1 MRQPVTNFCTLRKC
15 AALFPQVAIC
25 GRVLRVQ
32 KCVTNLVRERNLSS
46 ANHRKISL
54 VTSPSNHIITRIGG
68 PAGRFALPHRW
79 WSPLRVIIL
88 MGLFTFSM
96 AYLAKANCLHG
107 VLVNGVAQLDWSGNR
122 QYTSACYNDIVPLY
136 KARGLDQGGFPY
148 AYSWSEDG
156 RTRYMEYPVLAG
168 MFQWF
173 MAMATHVVYPVVS
186 GFAPVVPQA
195 SVYFTITAVVLA
207 VVWLLVLRMLVVL
220 AGRRQWDAMVVAVS
234 PLVVA
239 HGLTNWDVASIAFA
253 VGALWAWSRGRPGLA
268 GALIGAGAAF
278 KLWPLFLLGAYLVL
292 AVRSGALRVW
302 LRAVGASIVVWLVV
316 NLPVALV
323 FPQAW
328 GEFLRLNSERG
339 WEWTTVYAVMSREL
353 GWSLPVDVLNGV
365 SLGLFVVACVGI
377 ALFGLCVR
385 RRPRVAELAF
395 LIVAAFLLVN
405 KVWSPQYSLWLVPL
419 AVLALPCWR
428 LVLWW
433 GLIDAL
439 TWPVLTWH
447 MMGSDAKGAPAGL
460 LDLFVVGRDV
470 AIICIAV
477 LIMRQMLGKNEDK
490 VRRDNDGCDPLSG
503 SLGDHDVWVSPR
515 RIGTVN

>member
-1 MRQPVTNFCTLRKC
+1 
-15 AALFPQVAIC
+15 
-25 GRVLRVQ
+25 
-32 KCVTNLVRERNLSS
+32 
-46 ANHRKISL
+46 
-54 VTSPSNHIITRIGG
+54 
-68 PAGRFALPHRW
+68 
-79 WSPLRVIIL
+79 
-88 MGLFTFSM
+88 MG
-96 AYLAKANCLHG
+96 
-107 VLVNGVAQLDWSGNR
+107 
-122 QYTSACYNDIVPLY
+122 
-136 KARGLDQGGFPY
+136 
-148 AYSWSEDG
+148 
-156 RTRYMEYPVLAG
+156 
-168 MFQWF
+168 
-173 MAMATHVVYPVVS
+173 
-186 GFAPVVPQA
+186 
-195 SVYFTITAVVLA
+195 
-207 VVWLLVLRMLVVL
+207 
-220 AGRRQWDAMVVAVS
+220 VVA
-234 PLVVA
+234 
-239 HGLTNWDVASIAFA
+239 
-253 VGALWAWSRGRPGLA
+253 WAPGLA

-316 NLPVALV
+316 NLPVALM

-353 GWSLPVDVLNGV
+353 GWSLSVDVLNGV

>member
-1 MRQPVTNFCTLRKC
+1 
-15 AALFPQVAIC
+15 
-25 GRVLRVQ
+25 
-32 KCVTNLVRERNLSS
+32 
-46 ANHRKISL
+46 
-54 VTSPSNHIITRIGG
+54 
-68 PAGRFALPHRW
+68 
-79 WSPLRVIIL
+79 
-88 MGLFTFSM
+88 
-96 AYLAKANCLHG
+96 
-107 VLVNGVAQLDWSGNR
+107 
-122 QYTSACYNDIVPLY
+122 
-136 KARGLDQGGFPY
+136 
-148 AYSWSEDG
+148 
-156 RTRYMEYPVLAG
+156 
-168 MFQWF
+168 
-173 MAMATHVVYPVVS
+173 
-186 GFAPVVPQA
+186 
-195 SVYFTITAVVLA
+195 
-207 VVWLLVLRMLVVL
+207 
-220 AGRRQWDAMVVAVS
+220 
-234 PLVVA
+234 
-239 HGLTNWDVASIAFA
+239 
-253 VGALWAWSRGRPGLA
+253 
-268 GALIGAGAAF
+268 
-278 KLWPLFLLGAYLVL
+278 
-292 AVRSGALRVW
+292 
-302 LRAVGASIVVWLVV
+302 
-316 NLPVALV
+316 
-323 FPQAW
+323 
-328 GEFLRLNSERG
+328 
-339 WEWTTVYAVMSREL
+339 
-353 GWSLPVDVLNGV
+353 
-365 SLGLFVVACVGI
+365 LGLFVVACVGI

>member
-25 GRVLRVQ
+25 GRALRVQ

-195 SVYFTITAVVLA
+195 SVYFTVTAVVLA

-220 AGRRQWDAMVVAVS
+220 AGRRQWDVMVVAVS
-234 PLVVA
+234 PKVVS
-239 HGLTNWDVASIAFA
+239 LMPI
-253 VGALWAWSRGRPGLA
+253 RGRRMGV
-268 GALIGAGAAF
+268 
-278 KLWPLFLLGAYLVL
+278 LVI
-292 AVRSGALRVW
+292 W
-302 LRAVGASIVVWLVV
+302 SI
-316 NLPVALV
+316 
-323 FPQAW
+323 
-328 GEFLRLNSERG
+328 R
-339 WEWTTVYAVMSREL
+339 
-353 GWSLPVDVLNGV
+353 
-365 SLGLFVVACVGI
+365 
-377 ALFGLCVR
+377 
-385 RRPRVAELAF
+385 
-395 LIVAAFLLVN
+395 
-405 KVWSPQYSLWLVPL
+405 
-419 AVLALPCWR
+419 CWR
-428 LVLWW
+428 GCFSGLW
-433 GLIDAL
+433 
-439 TWPVLTWH
+439 
-447 MMGSDAKGAPAGL
+447 
-460 LDLFVVGRDV
+460 R
-470 AIICIAV
+470 
-477 LIMRQMLGKNEDK
+477 
-490 VRRDNDGCDPLSG
+490 
-503 SLGDHDVWVSPR
+503 
-515 RIGTVN
+515 